1 MDPFLLSAFLSD
13 LERENALPRTIL
25 YNLNPADTAMLATMA
40 VNFAADGAK
49 EYPCDMGLLG
59 KLVEDICWK
68 NAVAYFV
75 FDSQNNNP
83 ARPVM
88 TGAAGFFFLPGL
100 DLQQTTLCIIQF
112 SNHQRRILLCFLHCC
127 LPMLFSGYCGFHR

>member
-1 MDPFLLSAFLSD
+1 M
-13 LERENALPRTIL
+13 PRTIL

-49 EYPCDMGLLG
+49 VQYGAAWWLHDHLRGISEQLDQLFETGLLSG
-59 KLVEDICWK
+59 S
-68 NAVAYFV
+68 
-75 FDSQNNNP
+75 FDFQNNNP